1 MKTKLKLCLATS
13 MLLWSVAG
21 AAGGQTIYV
30 DADANGA
37 NDGSSWTDAFTKLQ
51 DALAAAS
58 SGDQIRVAEGIY
70 RPDEDSAHPEGRGDP
85 EIAFQLKSG
94 VVLKGGY
101 AGFGEPDPNGR
112 DIDDYETIL
121 SGDLDEDDGP
131 DFANNEENSYHVV
144 FSGGISGTSVV
155 DGFTITAGNAD
166 GSDPDNSG
174 GGMYN
179 IFSSPTLINCTFVGN
194 YAVRYGGAM
203 FNYMFSSATLVN
215 CSFVGNYVV
224 FVGGGMEN
232 RFLSESTLINCI
244 FSGNAA
250 EHGGGMGNSGADA
263 TLINTLFVGN
273 WADRRGGAMYNRFDT
288 EVTLT
293 NSVLWDNTAL
303 EGRQIALRYD
313 SSLTISC
320 CDLQGGAQDVNVVES
335 LIDWGDGNIDYDPC
349 FVESGYWDANG
360 VWIEGDYRLQRGS
373 MCVDRG
379 DNASVPADRD
389 DLDGDGNTVEPIPWD
404 LGGNARVVDGDNN
417 GDSVVDM
424 GAYEYFNTLPVAG
437 AGPNQIA
444 YAWIDGIAEVT
455 LDGNDSHDPDGDP
468 LAYTWSWTID
478 GNDYEANGVNPTIEL
493 PVGER
498 SIELIVNDGRDD
510 SEPDYVDVNVVAV
523 LEANVW
529 ILPRVINRYS
539 RMRRIMVWVH
549 LSEGVTGDHVD
560 SNEPLVL
567 YPEDSEGGIEAVRQ
581 YVIPRGR
588 GSTKRTSIFAFFD
601 KGELMDAVDSNGG
614 VELQVV
620 GSFRTG
626 QYFYGSDT
634 IRIIGRW
641 RWRDR
646 ERLRR

>member
-1 MKTKLKLCLATS
+1 
-13 MLLWSVAG
+13 
-21 AAGGQTIYV
+21 
-30 DADANGA
+30 
-37 NDGSSWTDAFTKLQ
+37 
-51 DALAAAS
+51 
-58 SGDQIRVAEGIY
+58 VAEGTY
-70 RPDEDSAHPEGRGDP
+70 RPDEDSAHPEGSGDP

-112 DIDDYETIL
+112 DIYGCETIL
-121 SGDLDEDDGP
+121 SGDLNEDDGP

-144 FSGGISGTSVV
+144 LSSGADGATVL

-203 FNYMFSSATLVN
+203 FNYMFSSPTLVN

-232 RFLSESTLINCI
+232 RYLSESTLINCI

-263 TLINTLFVGN
+263 TLINSLFVGN
-273 WADRRGGAMYNRFDT
+273 SADRRGGAMYNRFDA
-288 EVTLT
+288 EVTVT

-303 EGRQIALRYD
+303 EGRQITLWYD
-313 SSLTISC
+313 SVLSIRY

-335 LIDWGDGNIDYDPC
+335 LIDWGDGNIDDDPC
-349 FVESGYWDANG
+349 FVESGCWDANG

-373 MCVDRG
+373 MCIDVG

-424 GAYEYFNTLPVAG
+424 GAYEYFNTPPVAD
-437 AGPNQIA
+437 AGPNQIV

-478 GNDYEANGVNPTIEL
+478 SNDYEANGTNPTIEL
-493 PVGER
+493 PVGEH
-498 SIELIVNDGRDD
+498 SIGLIVNDGMDD
-510 SEPDYVDVNVVAV
+510 SGPDYVDVNVVGV
-523 LEANVW
+523 LEADVW
-529 ILPRVINRYS
+529 ILPRAINRYS
-539 RMRRIMVWVH
+539 RMRRIMVWIH
-549 LSEGVTGDHVD
+549 LPEGVTGDQVD

-646 ERLRR
+646 GRLRR